1 MNNLSKMFSESTT
14 SLQYTEK
21 YYTYLS
27 QCLSEVNK
35 KPIAELV
42 EAILEA
48 RKNNRFV
55 FLIGNGGSAATA
67 SHFANDLLVGPRFAS
82 NGIKALSLCDNMS
95 IITAVG
101 NDMGYEEIFTKQL
114 EVLANKDDLLI
125 AISASGNSPNIVH
138 SLRFAKNKGLKICGI
153 SGFDGGELKAASDI
167 KIHMETPK
175 GEYAP
180 VEDFHMTIVHLVG
193 SYIRQMAMK
202 NNL

>member
-14 SLQYTEK
+14 SLQYADK

-27 QCLSEVNK
+27 HCLTEVNK
-35 KPIAELV
+35 KPISELI
-42 EAILEA
+42 EAILEC

-67 SHFANDLLVGPRFAS
+67 THFANDLLIGPRFTAQ
-82 NGIKALSLCDNMS
+82 GIKALSLCDNQS

-114 EVLANKDDLLI
+114 ENLASKDDLLI
-125 AISASGNSPNIVH
+125 AISASGNSPNIMH
-138 SLRFAKNKGLKICGI
+138 SIKYAKEKGLKIAGL
-153 SGFDGGELKAASDI
+153 SGFDGGALRTSSDI
-167 KIHMETPK
+167 KIHLETPK

-180 VEDFHMTIVHLVG
+180 VEDFHMTIVHLIG
-193 SYIRQMAMK
+193 SYIRQMVMK
-202 NNL
+202 ESL